1 MEQVIIIGGGPAGYT
16 AAIYTARAHLN
27 PLVFEGTQYG
37 GQLMFTTEV
46 ENFPGFPKGI
56 MGPELMSNMRKQAER
71 FGAKLISEDVTK
83 VDIKVN
89 TKVDKQGHTEKITEK
104 IIVFAGKKKY
114 EAKTLIIATGANHR
128 KLGLENEKRLSG
140 KGVSYC
146 ATCDGYFFKGK
157 DIVIIGGGD
166 AALEEAEFLTKF
178 ANSVKVI
185 HRRDALAASKFMQD
199 RAFAN
204 KKISFVWNSEVVDIL
219 GKDKVERVKVKNNK
233 TNQISDIICQGIF
246 VAIGHTP
253 NTQLFE
259 NMQFLQ
265 SMQSPLKM
273 EKGYI
278 ITEPGTSKTSVK
290 GVFAAGDVQDWKYKQ
305 AITAAGTGCMAAI
318 DVERYLAE
326 MKQEKK

>member
-1 MEQVIIIGGGPAGYT
+1 MEDLIIIGGGPAGYT
-16 AAIYTARAHLN
+16 AAIYAARAHLN
-27 PLVFEGTQYG
+27 PLVFEGSQYG

-56 MGPELMSNMRKQAER
+56 MGPELMSNMREQAER
-71 FGAKLISEDVTK
+71 FGAKLISEDITK
-83 VDIKVN
+83 VELQSL
-89 TKVDKQGHTEKITEK
+89 QGHQKDKGK
-104 IIVFAGKKKY
+104 IIVFVGKKKY
-114 EAKTLIIATGANHR
+114 ETKALIIATGAGYK

-157 DIVIIGGGD
+157 DIVIVGGGD
-166 AALEEAEFLTKF
+166 AAMEEADFLTKF

-219 GKDKVERVKVKNNK
+219 GKDRVESVKIKNNK
-233 TNQISDIICQGIF
+233 TNQVSDLTCQGIF

-259 NMQFLQ
+259 NQ
-265 SMQSPLKM
+265 LKM

-278 ITEPGTSKTSVK
+278 ITEANTTKTSVK
-290 GVFAAGDVQDWKYKQ
+290 GVFAAGDVQDWKYRQ
-305 AITAAGTGCMAAI
+305 AITSAGTGCMAAI

-326 MKQEKK
+326 MKH

>member
-16 AAIYTARAHLN
+16 AAIYAARAHLN
-27 PLVFEGTQYG
+27 PLVFEGSQYG

-56 MGPELMSNMRKQAER
+56 MGPELMSSMREQAER
-71 FGAKLISEDVTK
+71 FGARLISEDVTK
-83 VDIKVN
+83 VDLQGLQGNLK
-89 TKVDKQGHTEKITEK
+89 DKRK
-104 IIVFAGKKKY
+104 IIVFADKKKY
-114 EAKTLIIATGANHR
+114 ESKSLIIATGAGYR
-128 KLGLENEKRLSG
+128 KLGLENEKKLSG

-157 DIVIIGGGD
+157 DIVIVGGGD
-166 AALEEAEFLTKF
+166 AALEEADFLTKF
-178 ANSVKVI
+178 ANSVKII
-185 HRRDALAASKFMQD
+185 HRRDELRASKFMQD
-199 RAFAN
+199 RIFAN

-219 GKDKVERVKVKNNK
+219 GKDKVEGVKIKNNK
-233 TNQISDIICQGIF
+233 TNQISDLICKGIF
-246 VAIGHTP
+246 VAIGHVP

-259 NMQFLQ
+259 GQQNI
-265 SMQSPLKM
+265 LKM

-290 GVFAAGDVQDWKYKQ
+290 GVFAAGDVQDWKYRQ
-305 AITAAGTGCMAAI
+305 AITSAGTGCMAAI

-326 MKQEKK
+326 IKHEKK

>member
-16 AAIYTARAHLN
+16 AAIYAARAHLN
-27 PLVFEGTQYG
+27 PLVFEGSQYG

-56 MGPELMSNMRKQAER
+56 MGPELMSSMREQAER

-83 VDIKVN
+83 VDLQGLQGNLK
-89 TKVDKQGHTEKITEK
+89 DKRK
-104 IIVFAGKKKY
+104 IIVFADKKKY
-114 EAKTLIIATGANHR
+114 ESKSLIIATGAGYR
-128 KLGLENEKRLSG
+128 KLGLENEKKLSG

-157 DIVIIGGGD
+157 DIVIVGGGD
-166 AALEEAEFLTKF
+166 AALEEADFLTKF
-178 ANSVKVI
+178 ANSVKI
-185 HRRDALAASKFMQD
+185 IPRRDELRASKFMQD
-199 RAFAN
+199 RIFAN

-219 GKDKVERVKVKNNK
+219 GKDKVEGVKIKNNK
-233 TNQISDIICQGIF
+233 TNQISDLICKGIF
-246 VAIGHTP
+246 VAIGHVP

-259 NMQFLQ
+259 GQQNI
-265 SMQSPLKM
+265 LKM

-290 GVFAAGDVQDWKYKQ
+290 GVFAAGDVQDWKYRQ
-305 AITAAGTGCMAAI
+305 AITSAGTGCMAAI

-326 MKQEKK
+326 IKHEKK

>member
-16 AAIYTARAHLN
+16 AAIYAARAHLN
-27 PLVFEGTQYG
+27 PLVFEGSQYG

-56 MGPELMSNMRKQAER
+56 MGPELMSSMREQAER

-83 VDIKVN
+83 VDLQGLQGNLK
-89 TKVDKQGHTEKITEK
+89 DKRK
-104 IIVFAGKKKY
+104 IIVFADKKKY
-114 EAKTLIIATGANHR
+114 ESKSLIIATGAGYR
-128 KLGLENEKRLSG
+128 KLGLENEKKLSG

-157 DIVIIGGGD
+157 DIVIVGGGD
-166 AALEEAEFLTKF
+166 AALEEADFLTKF
-178 ANSVKVI
+178 ANSVKII
-185 HRRDALAASKFMQD
+185 HRRDELRASKFMQD
-199 RAFAN
+199 RIFAN

-219 GKDKVERVKVKNNK
+219 GKDKVEGVKIKNNK
-233 TNQISDIICQGIF
+233 TNQISDLICKGIF
-246 VAIGHTP
+246 VAIGHVP

-259 NMQFLQ
+259 GQQNI
-265 SMQSPLKM
+265 LKM

-290 GVFAAGDVQDWKYKQ
+290 GVFAAGDVQDWKYRKE
-305 AITAAGTGCMAAI
+305 ITSAGTGCMAAI

-326 MKQEKK
+326 IKHEKK

>member
-16 AAIYTARAHLN
+16 TAIYTARAHLN
-27 PLVFEGTQYG
+27 PLVFEGAQYG

-46 ENFPGFPKGI
+46 ENYPGFPKGI
-56 MGPELMSNMRKQAER
+56 MGPELMSNMREQAER

-83 VDIKVN
+83 VELNAK
-89 TKVDKQGHTEKITEK
+89 GKIT
-104 IIVFAGKKKY
+104 VFVEKKKY
-114 EAKTLIIATGANHR
+114 ETKTLIIATGAGYR

-157 DIVIIGGGD
+157 DIVIVGGGD
-166 AALEEAEFLTKF
+166 AALEEADFLTKF

-185 HRRDALAASKFMQD
+185 HRRDALAASKFIQD

-259 NMQFLQ
+259 NMQSLQ
-265 SMQSPLKM
+265 SMQNLLKM

-290 GVFAAGDVQDWKYKQ
+290 GVFAAGDVQDWRYRQ
-305 AITAAGTGCMAAI
+305 AITSAGTGCMAAI

-326 MKQEKK
+326 MKSEKK

>member
-16 AAIYTARAHLN
+16 AAIYAARAHLN
-27 PLVFEGTQYG
+27 PLVFEGSQYG

-56 MGPELMSNMRKQAER
+56 MGPELMSSMREQAER

-83 VDIKVN
+83 VDLQGLQGNLK
-89 TKVDKQGHTEKITEK
+89 DKRK
-104 IIVFAGKKKY
+104 IIVFADKKKY
-114 EAKTLIIATGANHR
+114 ESKSLIIATGAGYR
-128 KLGLENEKRLSG
+128 KLGLENEKKLSG

-157 DIVIIGGGD
+157 DIVIVGGGD
-166 AALEEAEFLTKF
+166 AALEEADFLTKF
-178 ANSVKVI
+178 ANSVKII
-185 HRRDALAASKFMQD
+185 HRRDELRASKFMQD
-199 RAFAN
+199 RIFAN

-219 GKDKVERVKVKNNK
+219 GKDKVEGVKIKNNK
-233 TNQISDIICQGIF
+233 TNQISDLICKGIF
-246 VAIGHTP
+246 VAIGHVP

-259 NMQFLQ
+259 GQQNI
-265 SMQSPLKM
+265 LKM

-290 GVFAAGDVQDWKYKQ
+290 GVFAAGDVQDWKYRQ
-305 AITAAGTGCMAAI
+305 AITSAGTGCMAAI

-326 MKQEKK
+326 IKHEKK